1 MVSLDCTLLNFSNND
16 LIYPI
21 FEGSGSN
28 FKYIT
33 MVFSAEMSKSS
44 LLPSISTIT
53 MFIYEGLLI
62 FFKCSNKID
71 FLLIG

>member
-44 LLPSISTIT
+44 LLPSIST
-53 MFIYEGLLI
+53 FIYEVYD
-62 FFKCSNKID
+62 FF
-71 FLLIG
+71 

>member
-44 LLPSISTIT
+44 LLPSISTKQCSF
-53 MFIYEGLLI
+53 MGSMI
-62 FFKCSNKID
+62 FFNIQIK
-71 FLLIG
+71 